1 MVRKCCPFRHRKRAD
16 GAGFTIVEMLVVI
29 AIIGILIGLLLP
41 AVQMA
46 REAARR
52 MECGKN
58 LRQLGLALD
67 LHHGQFGVYPVD
79 GEQGYG
85 VGAFLLPFL
94 EQEGLYQQLNPRQIP
109 LPNPLLARPELE
121 GVVLEVFRCPS
132 APGAPRTKNSGFG
145 RTTYVG
151 TAEMF
156 TRAIRS
162 EDIKDGDSNTIAM
175 GESLADH
182 GWALPRT
189 ASCSVGPNR
198 GGSFSSEHPSGTNF
212 VFCDVSVHFIG
223 DHIDPSTFRALCT
236 IAGREVV
243 GEF

>member
-132 APGAPRTKNSGFG
+132 APGAPRTEELRIRAHDLRWDGGDVHQSDSFG
-145 RTTYVG
+145 RHQG
-151 TAEMF
+151 
-156 TRAIRS
+156 RRQQH
-162 EDIKDGDSNTIAM
+162 DRHGGIA
-175 GESLADH
+175 
-182 GWALPRT
+182 
-189 ASCSVGPNR
+189 
-198 GGSFSSEHPSGTNF
+198 GGSWLGLTPNGQL
-212 VFCDVSVHFIG
+212 
-223 DHIDPSTFRALCT
+223 FRGAESRR
-236 IAGREVV
+236 IVQ
-243 GEF
+243 